1 MGSELLFHVM
11 QYMVII
17 IVILGKK
24 LPDENFRCAIE
35 GLPGEVGETVRDF
48 EGSFFSRMQNRR
60 HSYRECAY
68 ESLTSYRT
76 KYRSI

>member
-48 EGSFFSRMQNRR
+48 EGSFLSRMQQGR
-60 HSYRECAY
+60 HFYQV
-68 ESLTSYRT
+68 
-76 KYRSI
+76 

>member
-1 MGSELLFHVM
+1 MTGNTGANFQSDGFFFEQNITSLL
-11 QYMVII
+11 II

-48 EGSFFSRMQNRR
+48 EGSFLSRMQQGR
-60 HSYRECAY
+60 HFYQV
-68 ESLTSYRT
+68 
-76 KYRSI
+76 